1 MANLARPRGM
11 PFQQDQPD
19 RDGDQH
25 ERDLRRALAISH
37 AVPGPVDRRRESVD
51 AVILD
56 GAEIGERLQQ
66 GERRAGRDGRPGQR
80 QADAQESP
88 PRSVAQD
95 AAGFEQRLRLR
106 QERRAGCEI
115 DIGVQ
120 DQREQERDARC
131 RAEIGEPVIGARPSG
146 RAAQSAL
153 ERSGEGHQVGIGVAD
168 DVGRHHEG
176 QQQRPLQDA
185 DARET
190 AHRDQPSGP
199 GAEDDGSDTDAQQQD
214 DRVGEDVRKLGLG
227 EVTPEVE
234 LVREQAGADAE
245 QRQRHHGRNDECAQ
259 PPDHGCTKRKR
270 MPSRCDGMRSKRYA
284 VPVGTRVTS
293 GRPELPRP

>member
-1 MANLARPRGM
+1 MIRHDRARPHRELRQVKRRQHEAQQHGQGAGEKGGQRSAGRKGRRFGAMAEVGGDGEAGATAGM

-95 AAGFEQRLRLR
+95 AAGFEQRL
-106 QERRAGCEI
+106 
-115 DIGVQ
+115 
-120 DQREQERDARC
+120 
-131 RAEIGEPVIGARPSG
+131 
-146 RAAQSAL
+146 
-153 ERSGEGHQVGIGVAD
+153 
-168 DVGRHHEG
+168 
-176 QQQRPLQDA
+176 
-185 DARET
+185 
-190 AHRDQPSGP
+190 
-199 GAEDDGSDTDAQQQD
+199 
-214 DRVGEDVRKLGLG
+214 
-227 EVTPEVE
+227 
-234 LVREQAGADAE
+234 
-245 QRQRHHGRNDECAQ
+245 
-259 PPDHGCTKRKR
+259 
-270 MPSRCDGMRSKRYA
+270 
-284 VPVGTRVTS
+284 
-293 GRPELPRP
+293 